1 MQEHGAMRFGSS
13 VWLLALTAAIAAL
26 VASSATAPE
35 KASDDIMRYQDVDA
49 WFV

>member
-1 MQEHGAMRFGSS
+1 MRFGSS

-26 VASSATAPE
+26 VASSATAPV
-35 KASDDIMRYQDVDA
+35 KASDDVMRYQDVDA